1 MKIRSAFILAVM
13 TLMFASCNVT
23 DPYVKTKLNGIWVL
37 AKNNDQRVATENRNV
52 FYLTDKSKAVL
63 CNKSDKNVWQEQDV
77 KWTFEG
83 IALNVGG
90 VVTGDLQVVND
101 TMLLLSSD
109 AGSLQYNRVVQIK
122 SPYLGTWEVIDDTN
136 TDNIGKVRLVFT
148 EDGKYE
154 YQTLTDG
161 AWSTSGLKSGD
172 WYVYETFLALNS
184 IESSGTTAELWDIS
198 LAYVNSETRW
208 LQNATDKDRNILR
221 SRTLKKLN

>member
-1 MKIRSAFILAVM
+1 MKIRSAFILAAIALV
-13 TLMFASCNVT
+13 FASCNVT
-23 DPYVKTKLNGIWVL
+23 DPYVKTKLNGMWVL
-37 AKNNDQRVATENRNV
+37 AKNNDQRVATESRNV
-52 FYLTDKSKAVL
+52 FTLNDKNKAVL
-63 CNKSDKNVWQEQDV
+63 CNKNDNNVWQEQDV

-83 IALNVGG
+83 ATVSVGS
-90 VVTGDLQVVND
+90 VVKGDLLVLND

-109 AGSLQYNRVVQIK
+109 AGSLQYNRVVQK
-122 SPYLGTWEVIDDTN
+122 QSPYLGTWEVIDDTN
-136 TDNIGKVRLVFT
+136 TENIGKVRLIFK

-161 AWSTSGLKSGD
+161 SWISSGFKNGD

-208 LQNATDKDRNILR
+208 LQNATDKDGNIIR
-221 SRTLKKLN
+221 SRTLKFIQ